1 MTHTLHICELFLRI
15 NDFPYTIVRKIEMN
29 FTNYIPHNNT
39 QMENN
44 TNNTMENNNDN
55 KLHRFQETDSN
66 STTFYTIVDGTEIF
80 KDDSENFSWGNLM
93 LRLEKAA
100 AVKGYTIYS
109 GQYVDRDPYLNM
121 DTMKF
126 VQVHGDKQLMSGQ
139 LLLLRS
145 NSSLDGLL

>member
-1 MTHTLHICELFLRI
+1 
-15 NDFPYTIVRKIEMN
+15 
-29 FTNYIPHNNT
+29 
-39 QMENN
+39 MENN
-44 TNNTMENNNDN
+44 TNNTIENNTNNTIENNTNNTMENNTNNTQMENNNDN

-100 AVKGYTIYS
+100 AIKGYTIYS